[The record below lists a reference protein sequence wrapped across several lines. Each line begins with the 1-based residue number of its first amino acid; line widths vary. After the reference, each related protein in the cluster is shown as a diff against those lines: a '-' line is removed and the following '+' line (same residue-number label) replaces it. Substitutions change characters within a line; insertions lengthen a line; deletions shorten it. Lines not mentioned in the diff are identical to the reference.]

1 MSEPIEPLF
10 LARQTYRRRRL
21 MDALRLLP
29 WLGAFLFGLPLL
41 WRAPATS
48 SGLLYLFGSWLVLIF
63 LSFALV
69 RRFSDSPEDAPGQG
83 PENPG
88 EG

>member
-1 MSEPIEPLF
+1 MRNPIEPLF

-29 WLGAFLFGLPLL
+29 WLGVFLFGLPLL
-41 WRAPATS
+41 WSERATA
-48 SGLLYLFGSWLVLIF
+48 SGLLYLFGAWLVLII

-69 RRFSDSPEDAPGQG
+69 RRYAEDEDDAPESAGDG
-83 PENPG
+83 
-88 EG
+88 

>member
-1 MSEPIEPLF
+1 MRPPVEPLF
-10 LARQTYRRRRL
+10 LARRTYRRRRL

-41 WRAPATS
+41 WRDPATS
-48 SGLLYLFGSWLVLIF
+48 HGLLYLFAAWALLIVI
-63 LSFALV
+63 SFALA
-69 RRFSDSPEDAPGQG
+69 RRLSQDPGTDAEP
-83 PENPG
+83 PG